1 MAQAADSPKY
11 ALISPTFKR
20 PDEVTEFLQS
30 LTALDYP
37 QSGFEIILGDGTPGD
52 TLRPELAPY
61 LDQLPLQIYY
71 EEFLPVSDA
80 RNRAASLATAQYF
93 IFLDSDCIIPPG
105 YLRAIDAFLEVHP
118 DTTLFGG
125 PDAASAD
132 FTDLQ
137 KAINFSMTSF
147 LTTGGIR
154 GGKNTLTSYQPRGFN
169 MGMSAELFRAV
180 GGYDENFVCGED
192 VELSLRLQ
200 KAGAVSRF
208 IPEAHVYHKR
218 RATLKQFR
226 RQVFRFGAARPL
238 LAKAHPGNLKLTH
251 LFPLVFTLYRH
262 LTAILALVGIFY
274 FHENVYVMPFA
285 LYVLYMIAVF
295 ISALS
300 KEGLAVAVL
309 AVQTTNTM
317 NEGYGIGFLRN
328 FIEVYLK
335 GNPKGIKL

>member
-1 MAQAADSPKY
+1 MGQAADSPNY

-52 TLRPELAPY
+52 ALRPELAPY

-80 RNRAASLATAQYF
+80 RNRAASLAKAQYF

-105 YLRAIDAFLEVHP
+105 YLRAIDAFLDAHP

-169 MGMSAELFRAV
+169 MGMSAELFRTV

-200 KAGAVSRF
+200 KVGAISRF
-208 IPEAHVYHKR
+208 IAEAHVFHKR

-238 LAKAHPGNLKLTH
+238 LAKAHPGNLKVTH

-262 LTAILALVGIFY
+262 LTAIFAVVGIFY
-274 FHENVYVMPFA
+274 LHNSVFALPFA
-285 LYVLYMIAVF
+285 LYVVYMVGVF
-295 ISALS
+295 LTALRQ
-300 KEGLAVAVL
+300 EGLSVAL
-309 AVQTTNTM
+309 LSVQTTNTM

>member
-52 TLRPELAPY
+52 ALRPELAPY

-80 RNRAASLATAQYF
+80 RNRAASLAKAQYF

-105 YLRAIDAFLEVHP
+105 YLRAIDAFLDAHP

-200 KAGAVSRF
+200 KAGAISRF
-208 IPEAHVYHKR
+208 IAEAHVFHKR

-238 LAKAHPGNLKLTH
+238 LAKAHPGNLKVTH

-262 LTAILALVGIFY
+262 LTAILAVVGIF
-274 FHENVYVMPFA
+274 
-285 LYVLYMIAVF
+285 
-295 ISALS
+295 
-300 KEGLAVAVL
+300 
-309 AVQTTNTM
+309 
-317 NEGYGIGFLRN
+317 
-328 FIEVYLK
+328 
-335 GNPKGIKL
+335 

>member
-1 MAQAADSPKY
+1 MADSATAPKY

-37 QSGFEIILGDGTPGD
+37 QDRFEVILGDGTPGD

-61 LDQLPLQIYY
+61 LYQLPLQIYY

-80 RNRAASLATAQYF
+80 RNRAAELAKAQYY

-105 YLRAIDAFLEVHP
+105 YLRAIDTFLLEHP

-169 MGMSAELFRAV
+169 MGIQSNLFHTV
-180 GGYDENFVCGED
+180 GGYDEKFVCGED

-200 KAGAVSRF
+200 KAGAISRF
-208 IPEAHVYHKR
+208 IPEAYVYHKR

-238 LAKAHPGNLKLTH
+238 LAKAHPGNLKITH

-262 LTAILALVGIFY
+262 LTAILALIGFVT
-274 FHENVYVMPFA
+274 HHSLLVVPFA
-285 LYVLYMIAVF
+285 LYIFYMIAVF
-295 ISALS
+295 ITALI
-300 KEGLAVAVL
+300 KEGLMVAIL

>member
-1 MAQAADSPKY
+1 MAKVKY

-20 PDEVTEFLQS
+20 PDEVTEFLAS
-30 LTALDYP
+30 LEQLDYP
-37 QSGFEIILGDGTPGD
+37 KDQYQVILGDGTPGD
-52 TLRPELAPY
+52 ELRPVLQVY
-61 LDQLPLQIYY
+61 FDTLPLQIYY

-80 RNRAASLATAQYF
+80 RNRAAELAEAEYF
-93 IFLDSDCIIPPG
+93 IFLDSDCIIPSA
-105 YLRAIDAFLEVHP
+105 YLKGIDAFLLEHP

-154 GGKNTLTSYQPRGFN
+154 GGKASVTSYQPRGFN
-169 MGMSAELFRAV
+169 MGMSAALFKEV
-180 GGYDENFVCGED
+180 GGYDEEFVCGED

-200 KAGAVSRF
+200 KAGAISRF

-238 LAKAHPGNLKLTH
+238 LAKAHPGNLKITH
-251 LFPLVFTLYRH
+251 LFPTVFTLFRYASMILFVVSLASGSMLLAFPYLAYIGY
-262 LTAILALVGIFY
+262 LTAVFAEALRLENFEVAILAVR
-274 FHENVYVMPFA
+274 
-285 LYVLYMIAVF
+285 
-295 ISALS
+295 
-300 KEGLAVAVL
+300 
-309 AVQTTNTM
+309 TTKVM
-317 NEGYGIGFLRN
+317 NEGYGMGFLRN
-328 FIEVYLK
+328 YIEVYIK
-335 GNPKGIKL
+335 GNSRGIKL

>member
-1 MAQAADSPKY
+1 
-11 ALISPTFKR
+11 
-20 PDEVTEFLQS
+20 
-30 LTALDYP
+30 
-37 QSGFEIILGDGTPGD
+37 
-52 TLRPELAPY
+52 
-61 LDQLPLQIYY
+61 
-71 EEFLPVSDA
+71 
-80 RNRAASLATAQYF
+80 
-93 IFLDSDCIIPPG
+93 
-105 YLRAIDAFLEVHP
+105 
-118 DTTLFGG
+118 
-125 PDAASAD
+125 
-132 FTDLQ
+132 
-137 KAINFSMTSF
+137 
-147 LTTGGIR
+147 
-154 GGKNTLTSYQPRGFN
+154 

-200 KAGAVSRF
+200 KAGANSRF
-208 IPEAHVYHKR
+208 IAEAHVFHKR

-238 LAKAHPGNLKLTH
+238 LAKAHPGNLKVTH

-262 LTAILALVGIFY
+262 LTAILAVVGIFY
-274 FHENVYVMPFA
+274 FHESMYALPFA

-295 ISALS
+295 FSALS
-300 KEGLAVAVL
+300 KEGFAVAIL

>member
-20 PDEVTEFLQS
+20 PDEVTEFLLS
-30 LTALDYP
+30 LTGLDYP

-52 TLRPELAPY
+52 ELRPELAPY

-71 EEFLPVSDA
+71 EKYLPVSDA
-80 RNRAASLATAQYF
+80 RNRAASLAKAQYF

-105 YLRAIDAFLEVHP
+105 YLRAIDAFLDAHP

-154 GGKNTLTSYQPRGFN
+154 GGKSTLTSYQPRGFN

-200 KAGAVSRF
+200 KAGATSRF
-208 IPEAHVYHKR
+208 IAEAHVFHKR

-238 LAKAHPGNLKLTH
+238 LAKAHPGNLKVTH

-262 LTAILALVGIFY
+262 LTAIFAVVGIFY
-274 FHENVYVMPFA
+274 LHNSVFALPFA
-285 LYVLYMIAVF
+285 LYVVYMVGVF
-295 ISALS
+295 LTALRQ
-300 KEGLAVAVL
+300 EGLSVAL
-309 AVQTTNTM
+309 LSVQTTNTM

>member
-1 MAQAADSPKY
+1 MAQAAASPKY

-52 TLRPELAPY
+52 ELRPELAPY

-71 EEFLPVSDA
+71 EEYLPVSDA

-105 YLRAIDAFLEVHP
+105 YLRAIDAFLETHP

-154 GGKNTLTSYQPRGFN
+154 GGKNTLTSYQPRGLN
-169 MGMSAELFRAV
+169 
-180 GGYDENFVCGED
+180 
-192 VELSLRLQ
+192 
-200 KAGAVSRF
+200 
-208 IPEAHVYHKR
+208 
-218 RATLKQFR
+218 
-226 RQVFRFGAARPL
+226 
-238 LAKAHPGNLKLTH
+238 
-251 LFPLVFTLYRH
+251 LVF
-262 LTAILALVGIFY
+262 
-274 FHENVYVMPFA
+274 N
-285 LYVLYMIAVF
+285 
-295 ISALS
+295 
-300 KEGLAVAVL
+300 
-309 AVQTTNTM
+309 
-317 NEGYGIGFLRN
+317 
-328 FIEVYLK
+328 
-335 GNPKGIKL
+335 

>member
-1 MAQAADSPKY
+1 MAQAAASPKY
-11 ALISPTFKR
+11 TLISPTFKR

-52 TLRPELAPY
+52 TLRPELATY

-71 EEFLPVSDA
+71 EEYLPVSDA

-105 YLRAIDAFLEVHP
+105 YLRAIDTFLEAHP

-125 PDAASAD
+125 PDVASAD

-154 GGKNTLTSYQPRGFN
+154 GGKNSLTSYQPRGFN
-169 MGMSAELFRAV
+169 MGVSAELFRSV

-200 KAGAVSRF
+200 KAGAISRF
-208 IPEAHVYHKR
+208 IPEGHVYHKR

-238 LAKAHPGNLKLTH
+238 LAKAHPGNLKVTH
-251 LFPLVFTLYRH
+251 LFPLVFTLYSY
-262 LTAILALVGIFY
+262 LTAILALLGIFY
-274 FHENVYVMPFA
+274 FHESMYTMPFV
-285 LYVLYMIAVF
+285 LYVLYMTAVF
-295 ISALS
+295 VSALS
-300 KEGLAVAVL
+300 KEGFTVAIL
-309 AVQTTNTM
+309 AVQTTHTM
-317 NEGYGIGFLRN
+317 NAGYGIGFLRN
-328 FIEVYLK
+328 FNEVYIK
-335 GNPKGIKL
+335 GKPEGIKL

>member
-1 MAQAADSPKY
+1 MAQAAASPKY
-11 ALISPTFKR
+11 ALISPTFRR
-20 PDEVTEFLQS
+20 PDEVTEFLES

-71 EEFLPVSDA
+71 EEYLPVSDA
-80 RNRAASLATAQYF
+80 RNRAASLATAKYF

-105 YLRAIDAFLEVHP
+105 YLRAIDTFLKAHP

-125 PDAASAD
+125 PDAASED

-169 MGMSAELFRAV
+169 MGISTELFRTV
-180 GGYDENFVCGED
+180 EGYDENFICGED

-200 KAGAVSRF
+200 KVGAISQF
-208 IPEAHVYHKR
+208 IPEAYVYHKR
-218 RATLKQFR
+218 RATLKEFR

-238 LAKAHPGNLKLTH
+238 LAKAHPGNLKVTH

-262 LTAILALVGIFY
+262 FTAILAVLGIFY
-274 FHENVYVMPFA
+274 FHESLYIIPFA

-295 ISALS
+295 LSALS
-300 KEGLAVAVL
+300 KEGFAVAIL

-317 NEGYGIGFLRN
+317 NAGYGIGFLRN

-335 GNPKGIKL
+335 GNSKGIKL

>member
-20 PDEVTEFLQS
+20 LDEVTEFLQS

-52 TLRPELAPY
+52 ELRPELAPY

-71 EEFLPVSDA
+71 EEYLPVSDA

-105 YLRAIDAFLEVHP
+105 YLRAIDAFLETHP

-200 KAGAVSRF
+200 KAGANSRF
-208 IPEAHVYHKR
+208 IAEAHVFHRR
-218 RATLKQFR
+218 RAT
-226 RQVFRFGAARPL
+226 
-238 LAKAHPGNLKLTH
+238 
-251 LFPLVFTLYRH
+251 
-262 LTAILALVGIFY
+262 
-274 FHENVYVMPFA
+274 
-285 LYVLYMIAVF
+285 
-295 ISALS
+295 
-300 KEGLAVAVL
+300 
-309 AVQTTNTM
+309 
-317 NEGYGIGFLRN
+317 
-328 FIEVYLK
+328 
-335 GNPKGIKL
+335 

>member
-1 MAQAADSPKY
+1 MAQPAASPKY

-20 PDEVTEFLQS
+20 PDEVSEFLQS

-37 QSGFEIILGDGTPGD
+37 QSGFEVILGDGTPGD
-52 TLRPELAPY
+52 ALRPELAPY
-61 LDQLPLQIYY
+61 LGQLPLQIYY
-71 EEFLPVSDA
+71 EEYLPVSDA

-93 IFLDSDCIIPPG
+93 IFLDSDCIIPPS

-125 PDAASAD
+125 PDAASSD

-154 GGKNTLTSYQPRGFN
+154 GGKSTLTSYQPRGFN
-169 MGMSAELFRAV
+169 MGMSAELFRTV

-200 KAGAVSRF
+200 KVGAISRF
-208 IPEAHVYHKR
+208 IPEAYVYHKR

-238 LAKAHPGNLKLTH
+238 LAKAHPGNLKVTH

-262 LTAILALVGIFY
+262 LTAILAVLGIFY
-274 FHENVYVMPFA
+274 FHDSLFAIPFA
-285 LYVLYMIAVF
+285 LYVFYMFAVF
-295 ISALS
+295 LTTLRH
-300 KEGLAVAVL
+300 EGLAVALRV
-309 AVQTTNTM
+309 VQTTNTM